1 MTIENIQQ
9 GTLNSYLNGTTEN
22 GSVNSGVATNNSAPI
37 FEENKKKKI
46 LTEEEKKVMQSI
58 GLNPED
64 PSAVEQWNSMEETAR
79 LTATNKYYEQLQ
91 QQEQSFN
98 NVINNNTTPATPKD
112 KGNQIS
118 ETVTVQTQNAP
129 ESDEVSTLAA
139 NEPTPIIG
147 KPCTDLLKL
156 ELPKITPKTLK
167 ETFESSESYKKFQD
181 DMKMEMREIVIKN
194 NTNMIKN
201 YLTKDRWK
209 KMSEEERINLLK
221 SMMPAEFQ
229 DLSEEEQDQKF
240 MAFLDAK
247 VKKDRDISDE
257 EWNKYSPEK
266 QEKLRM
272 KYALDFDIAIK
283 HGFTDSELLELTSY
297 DRLTYGISAAQI
309 TYNALSEEEK
319 LSEAGRLLK
328 QGIVYGQEA
337 QTTINSVS
345 NLLQSVSSD
354 SEAYKDIKLS
364 KVKQYELE
372 NNISYSELDKK
383 LQTQLCKQDAKEISK
398 ILKNVPAE
406 KRVNVLKNIILG
418 ASSDNSYLTD
428 LISGVASELKLD
440 AAQLKQLNNDIH
452 SATQSIF
459 EDLEKLKD
467 KGVISD
473 LQLSNNDDAAVKHIK
488 TGVESADVYSS
499 RNLTG
504 DNPEQGRQFARRVR
518 LMKNDEAYE
527 NAKKTIAS
535 DTEHSHSSTVTE
547 FMKDEKYGLGIFEAT
562 TINKSAN
569 LRLEVVN
576 EASNA
581 RSRGEISDNVA
592 EREFKSFLKAPAGK
606 KPDAQY
612 QLAAQECMNTNNAG
626 DKVVI
631 KAQQNA
637 FKAGYIAKEAEVQF
651 FNNGFEASKALPKE
665 DIADSQKGWADV
677 IPYMQASNQLD
688 AHKII
693 MTSDFDEVLE
703 YATKNIV
710 NYDSSVQAE
719 ALQMSIDT
727 GNTKAIE
734 AAASVANEVAANEA
748 AAGSSNSGVQNN
760 ANIQQVIASTEAT
773 YTKQIIA
780 AVTESII
787 ENNLDASNPDVAN
800 MSAEERRQYYSDK
813 FNSVKDL
820 SAFIDRLPDATKKEA
835 YIKIAMY
842 CPNLLKT
849 IAASHGS
856 AILKIPGLPLQVINI
871 VAIAMLNAGGEAK
884 KEGARFILKSN
895 FFSANIEKVA
905 RETLY
910 GEEKPEQ
917 TAQSGREDSP
927 AAEQMYATMPQIISN
942 RFMKSAFASNFNDIN
957 YRKFYKDMPPIKG

>member
-1 MTIENIQQ
+1 MTIENVQQ

-22 GSVNSGVATNNSAPI
+22 GSGNSGVTTNNSAPI

-46 LTEEEKKVMQSI
+46 LTDEEKKVMQSI
-58 GLNPED
+58 GLNPDD
-64 PSAVEQWNSMEETAR
+64 PSAVEQWNNMEETAK

-91 QQEQSFN
+91 QKEQDAN
-98 NVINNNTTPATPKD
+98 NVLNNNEVPAAAKD
-112 KGNQIS
+112 K
-118 ETVTVQTQNAP
+118 QTSQTTTAQTAKAP
-129 ESDEVSTLAA
+129 EAGSTLSQGEA
-139 NEPTPIIG
+139 EPIIG
-147 KPCTDLLKL
+147 KLSTDLPDSV
-156 ELPKITPKTLK
+156 LPKIKPQSLK
-167 ETFESSESYKKFQD
+167 EALDNSEAIKKITED
-181 DMKMEMREIVIKN
+181 AKMKMREVAFNSNI
-194 NTNMIKN
+194 NMIKGN
-201 YLTKDRWK
+201 ITKDMWK
-209 KMSEEERINLLK
+209 NMSAEERINLLK
-221 SMMPAEFQ
+221 SLMPAEFQ
-229 DLSEEEQDQKF
+229 DLSKEEQQQTF

-283 HGFTDSELLELTSY
+283 NGFTDEELESLSSY
-297 DRLTYGISAAQI
+297 ERLTYGISSAQMS
-309 TYNALSEEEK
+309 YNALSEEQKQSKEGK
-319 LSEAGRLLK
+319 IYE
-328 QGIVYGQEA
+328 QGIVYGQGA
-337 QTTINSVS
+337 KDTIDNVS
-345 NLLQSVSSD
+345 KLLQSVSSD
-354 SEAYKDIKLS
+354 SEAYKDIRLS

-372 NNISYSELDKK
+372 NNISYSELDKN
-383 LQTQLCKQDAKEISK
+383 QQRQLCQEDAKAISN
-398 ILKNVPAE
+398 ILKNAPAE
-406 KRVNVLKNIILG
+406 KRVHELKKVILG
-418 ASSDNSYLTD
+418 ASGDPNYLTD
-428 LISGVASELKLD
+428 LILSVQSELNLNG
-440 AAQLKQLNNDIH
+440 AQLKQLNNDIH

-473 LQLSNNDDAAVKHIK
+473 LKLSNNDDAAVKHIK
-488 TGVESADVYSS
+488 TGVVSADVYSS

-504 DNPEQGRQFARRVR
+504 DNPEQGRQLARRIR

-576 EASNA
+576 EASKA
-581 RSRGEISDNVA
+581 KSRGEISDNVA
-592 EREFKSFLKAPAGK
+592 EREFQSFLKAPAGK

-637 FKAGYIAKEAEVQF
+637 LKAGYIAKEAEVKF

-665 DIADSQKGWADV
+665 DIAASQKGWADV
-677 IPYMQASNQLD
+677 IPYMQAANQLD

-703 YATKNIV
+703 YATQNIV
-710 NYDSSVQAE
+710 NYDSSVQSE

-748 AAGSSNSGVQNN
+748 AVASSNSGVQNN

-849 IAASHGS
+849 IASSHGS
-856 AILKIPGLPLQVINI
+856 AILKLPGLPLRVINI
-871 VAIAMLNAGGEAK
+871 VAIAMLNAGGQTKKDGAK
-884 KEGARFILKSN
+884 FILKSN
-895 FFSANIEKVA
+895 FFSSNIEKVA
-905 RETLY
+905 REALY
-910 GEEKPEQ
+910 GEEKKQ
-917 TAQSGREDSP
+917 KTASSESLETQ
-927 AAEQMYATMPQIISN
+927 ANEQMYATMPQIISN
-942 RFMKSAFASNFNDIN
+942 KFMKSAFSSNFNDVN
-957 YRKFYKDMPPIKG
+957 YKKIYKDMPPIKG